1 MTRHEENEIDRD
13 AADWHA
19 QILGGDVDWNAFAHW
34 LDAAPAHQ
42 PAYDRIALL
51 DAEVS
56 AWVTEHGMPPEI
68 EQVVEEDRHSSI
80 TRRWWLGGAI
90 AASLCALVVGV
101 PHLIGPNAEAPVVY
115 ATAGEQRTL
124 ELGPNGKV
132 RLDRAS
138 QLAMLEDGQVR
149 MDHGAAYFDLRHD
162 ENKPLE
168 IRSGGFIVRDIGT
181 RFTVTR
187 SQGRLFVAVEEGLVD
202 VSWQSASPV
211 RLKAGQTFDGEER
224 TGSGEVG
231 TVEPAAVGSWRDGQL
246 VYDNAPLSLVA
257 ADLSRY
263 TGKAVEVD
271 PAIAHLKLSGTLLI
285 RSGSDL
291 VDQVTA
297 ILPVEARSSDGH
309 IRLVGR
315 PRR

>member
-19 QILGGDVDWNAFAHW
+19 RILGGDVDWNAFAHW

-56 AWVTEHGMPPEI
+56 AWVNEHGMLPAQE
-68 EQVVEEDRHSSI
+68 VEERPDTGMS
-80 TRRWWLGGAI
+80 RRWWLGGAI
-90 AASLCALVVGV
+90 AASLCALV
-101 PHLIGPNAEAPVVY
+101 IGAPRLVRPDAKTPVVY
-115 ATAGEQRTL
+115 ATADEQKML
-124 ELGPNGKV
+124 ELGGSGTV
-132 RLDRAS
+132 RLDQSS
-138 QLAMLEDGQVR
+138 QLALLEDGQVR
-149 MDHGAAYFDLRHD
+149 MDRGAAYFDLRHD

-168 IRSGGFIVRDIGT
+168 IRSGDFTVRDIGT

-187 SQGRLFVAVEEGLVD
+187 NQGRLFVAVEEGLVD
-202 VSWQSASPV
+202 VSWQNASPV
-211 RLKAGQTFDGEER
+211 RLTAGHIFDGDER

-231 TVEPAAVGSWRDGQL
+231 KVEPAAVGSWRDGQL
-246 VYDNAPLSLVA
+246 VYNGAPLSLVA

-263 TGKAVEVD
+263 TGKPVEVE

-285 RSGSDL
+285 RSGFDL

-297 ILPVEARSSDGH
+297 ILPVEASSSDGH

-315 PRR
+315 PHG